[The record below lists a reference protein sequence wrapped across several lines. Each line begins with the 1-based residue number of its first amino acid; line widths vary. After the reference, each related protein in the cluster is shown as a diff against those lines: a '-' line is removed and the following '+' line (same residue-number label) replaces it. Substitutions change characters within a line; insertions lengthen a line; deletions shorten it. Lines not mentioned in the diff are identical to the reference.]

1 MTFNRIESGR
11 SAIAGVPRQ
20 KIKVSI
26 NIEKL
31 RRYVRTTNHSI
42 CNSAILHPLCRH
54 GRKPFG
60 NLLQSKEAVS
70 VSDSFRSNRI
80 THDDLPA

>member
-31 RRYVRTTNHSI
+31 RRYDSTINRI
-42 CNSAILHPLCRH
+42 IRNSAILHPLCRY
-54 GRKPFG
+54 GRKPLG
-60 NLLQSKEAVS
+60 NLLQGK
-70 VSDSFRSNRI
+70 
-80 THDDLPA
+80 